1 MVTLGWHRTFLRLYF
16 LFVIAWG
23 CATWVAMRLKV
34 FSSGLLVFDS
44 LVTEPVTDYLV
55 HQSIANE
62 LASLT
67 PRQARV
73 LGIVIQEYVKSAQ
86 PVGSATIAQNYDLG
100 VSTATIR
107 NDLAALEREGLLTH
121 PHTSAGRVPTDA
133 GYRYFVQHLL
143 SDAELSIAERR
154 EIRIQFNQ
162 ARQELDQWLRLST
175 SVLARTTQAAALAT
189 APRTSVSRYKH
200 LELVAIQGIKVLLIL
215 VLQEGAVKQQLLDLD
230 QPMEQSEL
238 SRTSNELNDHLV
250 GLSASAITE
259 KYELLSPFAR
269 QVAMLVVDLISNI
282 ERQSS
287 STIYRDGLMQIL
299 EAPEFAEGD
308 NVRRIVQVFEEQ
320 SVLEQVVDQYGDV
333 DDIHVVISGDG
344 RFTELRGISL
354 VLARYGVMD
363 HATGLLGVMGP
374 RRMLYGRTMGA
385 VRFVAA
391 LMSEMVEEIYSP

>member
-1 MVTLGWHRTFLRLYF
+1 
-16 LFVIAWG
+16 
-23 CATWVAMRLKV
+23 
-34 FSSGLLVFDS
+34 
-44 LVTEPVTDYLV
+44 VTDYL
-55 HQSIANE
+55 ANQTIVNE
-62 LASLT
+62 SPSLT
-67 PRQARV
+67 PRQAKL

-86 PVGSATIAQNYDLG
+86 PVGSSTIAQHYELG
-100 VSTATIR
+100 VSPATIR

-133 GYRYFVQHLL
+133 GYRYFVQYLL
-143 SDAELSIAERR
+143 SDSELPTAERR
-154 EIRIQFNQ
+154 EIRVQFSQ

-189 APRTSVSRYKH
+189 APRTSISRYKH
-200 LELVAIQGIKVLLIL
+200 LELVAIHGIKVLLIL

-230 QPMEQSEL
+230 QPMEQEEL
-238 SRTSNELNDHLV
+238 SRTSNELNAHLV
-250 GLSASAITE
+250 GLSASAIND
-259 KYELLSPFAR
+259 KVGGLSPFAR
-269 QVAMLVVDLISNI
+269 QVALLVVDLIANMD
-282 ERQSS
+282 RQSN

-299 EAPEFAEGD
+299 DAPEFAEGD

-320 SVLEQVVDQYGDV
+320 SVLEQVVDQYGGV

-344 RFTELRGISL
+344 RFAELRDISL

-363 HATGLLGVMGP
+363 RATGLLGVMGP

-391 LMSEMVEEIYSP
+391 LMSEMVDEIYSP